1 MTGSI
6 KTKTPKYK
14 FIIPQFNIATW
25 HDYIEDNFRA
35 IDALFFNIFDI
46 QNFSG
51 SWTKTTEYKKDQVLF
66 IPEDYEVDETG
77 QLKKDDQGELI
88 PSEFSGRMVK
98 VLKDHT
104 TDNSDYF
111 SLYYFNHKDE
121 YELFAD
127 ASTAQKFANLAKQ
140 YSKNAQQSE
149 NNAELYKNNAQ
160 GYAQEAENS
169 KNIAQQNA
177 QLATNK
183 AESAASSATIA
194 KNSEN
199 SAANSA
205 TLAEGYKNDAKSFAD
220 SAKSSENVTVE
231 NVQTVT
237 NLVQDPNLVA
247 VGTDLRSASSSIKNV
262 SSISE
267 QTKNVS
273 DNMSYIIS
281 VDNNKANINKAVT
294 NEANITTV
302 ATDMNNVKTVANNIE
317 IIDNV
322 AWNKSNI
329 NNVSVNMPFVE
340 GVSENIEHVVA
351 VDRNKANIDN
361 IATNKTNINN
371 VAENITAVNNV
382 SENIEDVKEAV
393 QSANDAKLWAIGTI
407 TEKPEGSSKYWAE
420 QAQQAAQ
427 VYDATETVKG
437 IVRLATSD
445 EVTAGTND
453 SAAITPLK
461 FKSKLDTKQD
471 KSTAVNYN
479 NISNCITEIPQDIK
493 LELNNGTLTLKAG
506 SKVYIP
512 NGIYPATGKGK
523 FELVSIDSDIT
534 TIGFNDGQIM
544 ILAQCSSL
552 NSTSITSLGDALVTN
567 TYTYTNTGDT
577 TNGIVYLNASNYVY
591 YYENGTR
598 IYRFGLPLAICTRKN
613 GKIISIDQVF
623 NGFGYIG
630 STIYALPGVKGLIPN
645 GRNADGSLKNIEIT
659 LDSVKTSTIPVGVTY
674 TSINMGITTETAID
688 LNFFTYYEKEN
699 IIKNLQQSLVLELNC
714 ATLDLNNG
722 KVTSFTPKT
731 PFHALDYNDKS
742 TISGWSMPSSRY
754 IDLTLG
760 ASGATYTAPANGWF
774 NIAKR
779 SGGTNQYLSLVSGG
793 LNVTVYYDSGMVA
806 RNFIPCKKGNTITVN
821 YNMTGNTESFKF
833 IYAEGEP
840 YNPVSSSSDGGH
852 GSAGVGGQTEPDE
865 DEPTVPFDD

>member
-77 QLKKDDQGELI
+77 QLKKDEQGELI
-88 PSEFSGRMVK
+88 QSEFSGRLVK

-140 YSKNAQQSE
+140 YSENAQQSE

-205 TLAEGYKNDAKSFAD
+205 TLAKEYKNNAKSFAD
-220 SAKSSENVTVE
+220 SAKNSENVTVE
-231 NVQTVT
+231 NVQIV
-237 NLVQDPNLVA
+237 NDLVQDPNLVA
-247 VGTDLRSASSSIKNV
+247 VGTDLRSASSNIKNV

-273 DNMSYIIS
+273 DNMSYIKS
-281 VDNNKANINKAVT
+281 VDNNKVNINKAVT

-302 ATDMNNVKTVANNIE
+302 AE
-317 IIDNV
+317 
-322 AWNKSNI
+322 NI
-329 NNVSVNMPFVE
+329 NNV
-340 GVSENIEHVVA
+340 NITA
-351 VDRNKANIDN
+351 QNKDNIDTVVN
-361 IATNKTNINN
+361 YKDAITNTSTNIN
-371 VAENITAVNNV
+371 AVNNV
-382 SENIEDVKEAV
+382 SENMADVKEAV

-420 QAQQAAQ
+420 QAKQTAQ

-461 FKSKLDTKQD
+461 LKSKLDTKQD

-479 NISNCITEIPQDIK
+479 NISNCITYIPQDIK

-506 SKVYIP
+506 SKVYVP
-512 NGIYPATGKGK
+512 NGFEADGTTPKFDVVTINSNITQQNILNGINFIRYQNGRLFVDWNVTTFSSGADPAGVTGW
-523 FELVSIDSDIT
+523 F
-534 TIGFNDGQIM
+534 
-544 ILAQCSSL
+544 
-552 NSTSITSLGDALVTN
+552 
-567 TYTYTNTGDT
+567 YDT
-577 TNGIVYLNASNYVY
+577 TTNYIG

-598 IYRFGLPLAICTRKN
+598 TNQISFPIGIVTVS
-613 GKIISIDQVF
+613 GGVITSIDQVF

-630 STIYALPGVKGLIPN
+630 STVFALPGVKGLIPN
-645 GRNADGSLKNIEIT
+645 GRNADGSLKNIGFETKMVLTVNADTAYSNRNIGISSSSVELLT
-659 LDSVKTSTIPVGVTY
+659 TAEYSFVDNLVKNSSGVNTVKCIAGKFSADSTSRI
-674 TSINMGITTETAID
+674 
-688 LNFFTYYEKEN
+688 
-699 IIKNLQQSLVLELNC
+699 
-714 ATLDLNNG
+714 
-722 KVTSFTPKT
+722 TSFTPKT
-731 PFHALDYNDKS
+731 VFHALDYNDKS

-760 ASGATYTAPANGWF
+760 ASGSTYTAPANGWF
-774 NIAKR
+774 FLWRICNGSDSFAGIYSSFTSIFSGDANEEFAIFIPVKKGDIIACYYNNLK
-779 SGGTNQYLSLVSGG
+779 TNQ
-793 LNVTVYYDSGMVA
+793 
-806 RNFIPCKKGNTITVN
+806 VN
-821 YNMTGNTESFKF
+821 DTFRF
-833 IYAEGEP
+833 IYAEGEK
-840 YNPVSSSSDGGH
+840 
-852 GSAGVGGQTEPDE
+852 
-865 DEPTVPFDD
+865 